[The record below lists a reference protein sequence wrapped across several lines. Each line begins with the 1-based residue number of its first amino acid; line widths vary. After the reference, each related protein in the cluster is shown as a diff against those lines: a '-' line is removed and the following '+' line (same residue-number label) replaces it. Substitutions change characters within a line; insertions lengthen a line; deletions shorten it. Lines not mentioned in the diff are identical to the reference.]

1 MTLTLDRLRTDVAE
15 VLDMAPE
22 EIAPQDNLF
31 DLGLDSMRLMALV
44 MRWQEAEPA
53 LDFTPLWESATLA
66 DWQQALAAQG
76 AGA

>member
-1 MTLTLDRLRTDVAE
+1 MTLTLDRLRADVAE

-31 DLGLDSMRLMALV
+31 DSMRLMALV
-44 MRWQEAEPA
+44 IRWQEAEPA

>member
-1 MTLTLDRLRTDVAE
+1 MTLTLDRLRADVAE

-44 MRWQEAEPA
+44 RA
-53 LDFTPLWESATLA
+53 PLAPLRSVCVPPNLA
-66 DWQQALAAQG
+66 NDHF
-76 AGA
+76 